1 MNRVIISVL
10 VTAIVAA
17 IMSNQPA
24 GNSEIKTMEIS
35 TYETS
40 AVESPIDIY
49 ETSEIVET
57 TDETVETTTE
67 IVDVTE
73 DATIIEEVNEPEEYP
88 ISQADIELI
97 ALVTMGEVE
106 SEGEYAQ
113 RLVIDTI
120 LNRMD
125 SEYWPDTVSE
135 VVWQPGQFDVMWN
148 GRLDRCCVRDD
159 ICQLVKEELINRSN
173 YDVVFFRTDYFSTY
187 GQPLFQVGNIFFS
200 ASDY

>member
-1 MNRVIISVL
+1 MARVLISVL

-17 IMSNQPA
+17 IMSNNPV
-24 GNSEIKTMEIS
+24 GDSEIETMEIG

-49 ETSEIVET
+49 ETTE
-57 TDETVETTTE
+57 ETVETSAE
-67 IVDVTE
+67 
-73 DATIIEEVNEPEEYP
+73 IIETTVEEINEPEEYP

-97 ALVTMGEVE
+97 ALVTMGEAE
-106 SEGEYAQ
+106 GEGEYEK

-148 GRLDRCCVRDD
+148 GRLDRCYVRDD
-159 ICQLVKEELINRSN
+159 ICQLVKEELISRTN

-187 GQPLFQVGNIFFS
+187 GKPLFQVGKIYFS